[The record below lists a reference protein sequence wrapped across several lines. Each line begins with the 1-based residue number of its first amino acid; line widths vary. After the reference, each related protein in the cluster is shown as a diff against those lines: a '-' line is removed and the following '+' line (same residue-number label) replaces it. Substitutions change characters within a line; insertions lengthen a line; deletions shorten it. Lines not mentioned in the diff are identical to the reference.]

1 MASTDPLAP
10 NSVSDITD
18 ASLRQWNIGAGAL
31 HLVQGA
37 LLLVASQAVPQIK
50 AFKKDITTSYLVYN
64 YATQSLESRTR
75 SVGSIEIA
83 VCAAVFLLLSA
94 VAHLCIVWVFP
105 WYIANIHRG
114 VNLARWYE
122 YAVSSSVMIVA
133 IATLFGCY
141 DLSTLICIFLVNA
154 SMNFFGLHMETLNP
168 PERTKTDWSPFV
180 HGCIAGVAP
189 WIVVAQYF
197 FGGGNFSQIPGFV
210 YGILFGYFFF
220 FNTFP
225 VNMVLQYAR
234 VGKWRDY
241 RYGEKVYILLSL
253 LSKSLLAWLV
263 FGGSFQP
270 NGDNSSAATAA
281 LI

>member
-1 MASTDPLAP
+1 MDCGAPLAP
-10 NSVSDITD
+10 LSASPITD
-18 ASLRQWNIGAGAL
+18 MSLKKWNIGAGFL
-31 HLVQGA
+31 HFVQG
-37 LLLVASQAVPQIK
+37 LLMLVASQSAAQIK
-50 AFKKDITTSYLVYN
+50 DFRKDITTSFLVFN
-64 YATQSLESRTR
+64 EATRALEPRTR
-75 SVGSIEIA
+75 SVGSIEIGLS
-83 VCAAVFLLLSA
+83 AAIFLLLSA
-94 VAHLCIVWVFP
+94 VAHMFIVWRFS
-105 WYIANIHRG
+105 WYIGNINRG

-122 YAVSSSVMIVA
+122 YAVSSSVMICA

-141 DLSTLICIFLVNA
+141 DLSSLICIFLVNA

-180 HGCIAGVAP
+180 HGCVAGLAP

-197 FGGGNFSQIPGFV
+197 FGGGNFDQIPGFV

-225 VNMVLQYAR
+225 VNMALQYAR
-234 VGKWRDY
+234 IGKWCDY

-263 FGGSFQP
+263 FGGCFQP
-270 NGDNSSAATAA
+270 NGDNS
-281 LI
+281 